1 VCWLLLHCIYATGLD
16 RAVYNKTPETELF
29 FFQNEKLSCMNFKIQ
44 YLRVLLLF
52 TSDELKMIFKGS
64 NSCESAKSV
73 VELLDTCL
81 EHRRSQGVQ
90 WVHVHPRTIKKLGV

>member
-1 VCWLLLHCIYATGLD
+1 
-16 RAVYNKTPETELF
+16 
-29 FFQNEKLSCMNFKIQ
+29 MNFKIQ